1 MQLKSILYNVA
12 MRIGLEFFYLALIFK
27 VRKFLNIK
35 SDQEK
40 NLLSFYRELIGIDS
54 KLVFDIGANVGIRT
68 SVFSD
73 LAEKVVA
80 IEPNKDL
87 VTILRNRFKG
97 VNIEILEKACAAD
110 SSVYEFYVGDIHSV
124 STLSKEFIHHKEG
137 LNEIRKWS
145 KPVKVN
151 SISLDELVGIYGIPD
166 FCKIDV
172 EGFEKEVLK
181 GLNRKVGM
189 ISFEFNYPSFEKDT
203 LWCIDKLH
211 ELGYTSFN
219 FSIGESLIFHFT
231 DWVTVEQIKD
241 FFDLKSFPFQNVY
254 GDIYAK

>member
-1 MQLKSILYNVA
+1 MRLKSILYKIA
-12 MRIGLEFFYLALIFK
+12 GKLGLEFFYLALIFK
-27 VRKFLNIK
+27 VRKLYNIK

-40 NLLSFYRELIGIDS
+40 KLFSFYRKLIGIDS
-54 KLVFDIGANVGIRT
+54 KVIFDIGANVGIRT

-87 VTILRNRFKG
+87 ATILKSKFKG
-97 VNIEILEKACAAD
+97 ANVEIIEKACASD
-110 SSVYEFYVGDIHSV
+110 SAVYEFYIGANHLI
-124 STLSKEFIHHKEG
+124 STLSQEFIQHKEDS
-137 LNEIRKWS
+137 NEIRKWS

-151 SISLDELVGIYGIPD
+151 SISLNELVEIYGTPD

-181 GLNRKVGM
+181 GLNRKLGI

-219 FSIGESLIFHFT
+219 FSLGESLIFHFT

-241 FFDLKSFPFQNVY
+241 FFDLKAFPFTNVY